1 MTWNVALILGD
12 LEEYEKAEERLR
24 EAIKGYEIEFGE
36 QKSMLKGQYGLT
48 PLSWAAGNG
57 NDAIVDLLLAK
68 DSIDPDLKDGCGQ
81 TPLWR
86 AAQNGHEAA
95 VKLLRKYIN

>member
-1 MTWNVALILGD
+1 V
-12 LEEYEKAEERLR
+12 
-24 EAIKGYEIEFGE
+24 
-36 QKSMLKGQYGLT
+36 
-48 PLSWAAGNG
+48 SWTAGNG
-57 NDAIVDLLLAK
+57 NDAIADLLLVK

-86 AAQNGHEAA
+86 AAENGHEAA